1 MAEEQQV
8 SFKSRVLSTA
18 VQYSHSYYNN
28 YVCVD
33 YLVISDAFHD
43 RPYYII
49 SAEKS
54 NYLHLIGVSTHLS
67 ATAFFEKC
75 YDGTLTE
82 SDFEISAHGQDAKTS
97 KGSIRRK
104 MNALPYIGSLID
116 GSSFI
121 EEGFRKNA
129 ISCSIASSDG
139 ACTLG
144 FIAVPAARPKTLL
157 IGDELDHS
165 KSAPIKV
172 ILVKTRGADSFNL
185 IRSGSLEDLIPYYK
199 TLSPLL
205 GDDLKRHL
213 EDLLSKEN
221 ATKPNEGDFQ
231 QTEKA
236 EHNDNQE
243 SSES

>member
-1 MAEEQQV
+1 MAEKQQI
-8 SFKSRVLSTA
+8 SFKSRVLNTA
-18 VQYSHSYYNN
+18 VLYSRSYYSN

-43 RPYYII
+43 HPYYII

-54 NYLHLIGVSTHLS
+54 NYLHLVGVSTHLS

-82 SDFEISAHGQDAKTS
+82 SDFEISAHGQDVKTS

-116 GSSFI
+116 GSSLI
-121 EEGFRKNA
+121 EERFRKNA

-139 ACTLG
+139 SCTLG

-157 IGDELDHS
+157 IGDELEHS
-165 KSAPIKV
+165 KSVPIKV
-172 ILVKTRGADSFNL
+172 ILVRTRGADSFNL

-199 TLSPLL
+199 MLNPLL
-205 GDDLKRHL
+205 SDDLK
-213 EDLLSKEN
+213 
-221 ATKPNEGDFQ
+221 
-231 QTEKA
+231 
-236 EHNDNQE
+236 
-243 SSES
+243 